1 MWEPNGSAI
10 MSDNVWDLLLA
21 DFLLE
26 DFAEFELAFFLV
38 NSMWK
43 ESSFGVNKH
52 SETFI
57 SPFNSNHVHLTQGE
71 SVVSSDFAV
80 NLNHSFL
87 VPAYLL

>member
-43 ESSFGVNKH
+43 ESSFAINKH
-52 SETFI
+52 SEAFI
-57 SPFNSNHVHLTQGE
+57 SPFNSNNVHLT
-71 SVVSSDFAV
+71 
-80 NLNHSFL
+80 
-87 VPAYLL
+87 